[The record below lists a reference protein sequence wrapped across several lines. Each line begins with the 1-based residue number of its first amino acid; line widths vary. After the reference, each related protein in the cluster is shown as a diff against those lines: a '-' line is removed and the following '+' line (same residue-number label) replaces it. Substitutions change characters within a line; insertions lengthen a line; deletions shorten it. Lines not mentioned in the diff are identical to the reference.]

1 MNTKIAIVR
10 VHGPSKL
17 KHDVV
22 KTFDLLRLYRK
33 HTCIVVPNN
42 VSYMGMLVKIKDF
55 ATWGE
60 ISLEVFRKMLE
71 KRGKLPGHKKLTEEY
86 LKEKTG
92 LGFDEFA
99 KQFFEGKKELK
110 DVPGLKPF
118 FKLCPPVKGFERK
131 GIKMPFSLGGAL
143 GYRKDQIN
151 DLLEKML

>member
-1 MNTKIAIVR
+1 MMRIAIIR

-22 KTFDLLRLYRK
+22 KTFGLLRLYRK
-33 HTCIVVPNN
+33 NMCIVVPNN
-42 VSYMGMLVKIKDF
+42 ASFIGMLKRIKDF

-60 ISLEVFRKMLE
+60 VSPEVFRKMLE
-71 KRGKLPGHKKLTEEY
+71 KRGKLPGNKKLTEEY

-92 LGFDEFA
+92 LGFDAFA
-99 KQFFEGKKELK
+99 KEFFEGKKELK

-131 GIKMPFSLGGAL
+131 GIKKPFSQGGVV
-143 GYRKDQIN
+143 GYRKEHIN
-151 DLLEKML
+151 ALLERML